1 LQSLLIGERD
11 MYLREGGK
19 AMKVLAVVGSPRKGG
34 NTDVLID
41 QMIGGAAGAGAEVE
55 KVYLNDLKI
64 TPCQA
69 CYACKKKPGCV
80 IKDDMQK
87 LYPKI
92 MEAEGLLFGTP
103 VYWWTVSAQMKCF
116 LDRWFALLDSN
127 YKSLVAGKRIGLAVV
142 CQDPGTKAMT
152 DPILHMFKEGMDFIG
167 IKYVGEVTASCDAKG
182 EVAQNAR
189 AMARARELGRQIAEG

>member
-1 LQSLLIGERD
+1 
-11 MYLREGGK
+11 MK
-19 AMKVLAVVGSPRKGG
+19 ALAVVGSPRKGG

-41 QMIGGAAGAGAEVE
+41 QMIAGAIEAGAEVE
-55 KVYLNDLKI
+55 KIYLNDLKI

-69 CYACKKKPGCV
+69 CNGCKQTKSPEKPSCV

-92 MEAEGLLFGTP
+92 MEAEVLLFGTP

-116 LDRWFALLDSN
+116 LDRWYALLDAN
-127 YKSLVAGKRIGLAVV
+127 YNSLVKGKRIALAIV
-142 CQDPGTKAMT
+142 CQDPNTKAMT
-152 DPILHMFKEGMDFIG
+152 DPIVHMMKEGMDFIG

-182 EVAQNAR
+182 EVAKNKA
-189 AMARARELGRQIAEG
+189 AMTKARELGRKVVKG